1 MRITATAGPG
11 RGALLSIEREADL
24 SGPIHNKGFLTLSG
38 YLRERYGQEQRIAV
52 GATLTFE
59 QSYEQID
66 GDSAASAELYALLS
80 ELSGLPVRQD
90 IAVTG
95 SVNQHGEV
103 RQSAASTRRSRVSSG
118 RAVSASSPGARGSS
132 SLRPTPAT

>member
-1 MRITATAGPG
+1 V
-11 RGALLSIEREADL
+11 LVVNVEVEL
-24 SGPIHNKGFLTLSG
+24 SGHIHDKGFLTLPG
-38 YLRERYGQEQRIAV
+38 YLRERYGGRGHAL

-80 ELSGLPVRQD
+80 ELAGVPLRQD

-95 SVNQHGEV
+95 SVNQHGEL
-103 RQSAASTRRSRVSSG
+103 QAIGASPRRSRASTAPASSG
-118 RAVSASSPGARGSS
+118 SAPTARA
-132 SLRPTPAT
+132 